1 MITTPISVGELI
13 DKLSILQVKKNNI
26 KDQIKLVEV
35 KKEFDALNE
44 ISKVYLGDKDIFNI
58 YDDLVITNSKLWNI
72 EDELRVHEKKQI
84 FDDKFVELAR
94 SVYYTNDER
103 FALKN
108 KINQLTNSEL
118 KEQKSY
124 EDYKPEQTNP
134 EKTHI
139 FESPDGGKTV
149 YRREFGAPHETRELI
164 K

>member
-1 MITTPISVGELI
+1 MLKVQISVGELI

-26 KDQIKLVEV
+26 KEQFKLVEV
-35 KKEFDALNE
+35 DKEFDALNE
-44 ISKVYLGDKDIFNI
+44 ISKPYLGDKEIFNI
-58 YDDLVITNSKLWNI
+58 YDDLIITNSKLWNI
-72 EDELRVHEKKQI
+72 EDKLRIHEKNQI

-103 FALKN
+103 FSLKN
-108 KINQLTNSEL
+108 KINQITNSEL

-124 EDYKPEQTNP
+124 EDYRPESVKT
-134 EKTHI
+134 EKTYI

-149 YRREFGAPHETRELI
+149 YRREFGASHETRELI

>member
-1 MITTPISVGELI
+1 MIKIPVSVGELI
-13 DKLSILQVKKNNI
+13 DKLSILQVKLNNI
-26 KDQIKLVEV
+26 KDSNKLNEV
-35 KKEFDALNE
+35 QKEFDALKLVSETYFSNE
-44 ISKVYLGDKDIFNI
+44 DILNL
-58 YDDLVITNSKLWNI
+58 YDDLIQTNSKLWI
-72 EDELRVHEKKQI
+72 VEDELRLHEKKQL
-84 FDDKFVELAR
+84 FDEKFVELAR

-108 KINQLTNSEL
+108 KINQMTNSEF

-124 EDYKPEQTNP
+124 EDYSPKETKS
-134 EKTHI
+134 EKTYI

>member
-1 MITTPISVGELI
+1 MLKVQISVGELI

-26 KDQIKLVEV
+26 KEQFKLVEV
-35 KKEFDALNE
+35 DKEFDALNE
-44 ISKVYLGDKDIFNI
+44 ISKPYLGDKEIFNI
-58 YDDLVITNSKLWNI
+58 YDNLIITNSKLWNI
-72 EDELRVHEKKQI
+72 EDKLRIHEKNQI

-103 FALKN
+103 FSLKN
-108 KINQLTNSEL
+108 KINQITNSEL

-124 EDYKPEQTNP
+124 EDYRPEAGKT
-134 EKTHI
+134 EKTYI

-149 YRREFGAPHETRELI
+149 YRREFGASHETRELI

>member
-1 MITTPISVGELI
+1 MLKVQISVGELI

-26 KDQIKLVEV
+26 KEQFKLVEV
-35 KKEFDALNE
+35 DKEFDALNE
-44 ISKVYLGDKDIFNI
+44 ISKPYLGDKEIFNI
-58 YDDLVITNSKLWNI
+58 YDDLIITNLKLWNI
-72 EDELRVHEKKQI
+72 EDKLRIHEKNQI

-103 FALKN
+103 FSLKN
-108 KINQLTNSEL
+108 KINQITNSEL

-124 EDYKPEQTNP
+124 EDYRPESVKT
-134 EKTHI
+134 EKTYI

-149 YRREFGAPHETRELI
+149 YRREFGASHETRELI